1 MHLWLQINVRF
12 QIKLDCITVK
22 SYPRVSITLGWWILL
37 LSVPKLGLTATAIIQ
52 INNKITFGP
61 TESRTRLLTLLT
73 NVNVIPLSA
82 NTAPAFELKSS
93 HSSGT
98 CTLPLLSYFCSP
110 ISGQPPVSP
119 NTDAGNPYTRAQSLP
134 QARQPQPVGSHRTIQ
149 SHLNPSSATPVS
161 ASTQTDHPNGGVSG
175 RLLDLRRRRSRWKV

>member
-1 MHLWLQINVRF
+1 M
-12 QIKLDCITVK
+12 
-22 SYPRVSITLGWWILL
+22 L

-52 INNKITFGP
+52 INNNITFGP

-134 QARQPQPVGSHRTIQ
+134 LARQPQPVGSHRTIQ

-175 RLLDLRRRRSRWKV
+175 RLLDLRRRRSR